1 MPATKL
7 VTVYGATGAQGGSVV
22 RSLLRDQSGIFKVRA
37 ISRNPESEGARALAA
52 AGAELIKADGFKKEE
67 LLSAFAGSWGV
78 FVNTNS
84 DDPAVGQ
91 KNGPSE
97 TDIGKDV
104 VEAAVEVGVKHFVYS
119 GLASASLIT
128 KGEIPVECF
137 DEKHAIAEYARSK
150 ASFSSVVVVS
160 PGWYMENFLDKD
172 VASLFGGLPYFPDE
186 DGYLTLNWPHWG
198 GNDQVPLAAIG
209 ADFGDYVHGVFL
221 QPERYN
227 GMFIQGFS
235 QPRSLGDIAKDVQEV
250 TGKKAR
256 FVPIEDWRSIETN
269 DDRFLVTVRGMFG
282 LCQHS
287 GGCYYGTPNS
297 TEAAFRLKQAAITAQ
312 GGNMDNVKLLTLR
325 EFSQKHLSE

>member
-1 MPATKL
+1 MSATKL

-37 ISRNPESEGARALAA
+37 ISRNPESEAAKALAA
-52 AGAELIKADGFKKEE
+52 AGAEVVKADGFKKEE
-67 LLSAFAGSWGV
+67 LISAFAGSWGV
-78 FVNTNS
+78 FINTNS

-91 KNGPSE
+91 KGGPSE

-104 VEAAVEVGVKHFVYS
+104 VDAAVEVGVNYFVYS
-119 GLASASLIT
+119 GLASASNIT
-128 KGEIPVECF
+128 NGEIPVECF
-137 DEKHAIAEYARSK
+137 DEKYAIAQYARSK
-150 ASFSSVVVVS
+150 DSFSSVVVVS

-172 VASLFGGLPYFPDE
+172 IASLFGGLPYFPDE
-186 DGYLTLNWPHWG
+186 DGYLTLKWPHWG
-198 GNDQVPLAAIG
+198 GNDEAPLAAIG

-221 QPERYN
+221 KPDNYN

-235 QPRSLGDIAKDVQEV
+235 QPRSLSDVAKDLQEV

-256 FVPIEDWRSIETN
+256 FVPIEDWRSIETH

-297 TEAAFRLKQAAITAQ
+297 TAVAFELKQAAISAQ
-312 GGNMDNVKLLTLR
+312 GGNREDVKLLTLK
-325 EFSQKHLSE
+325 EFFQTHFSK

>member
-1 MPATKL
+1 
-7 VTVYGATGAQGGSVV
+7 
-22 RSLLRDQSGIFKVRA
+22 
-37 ISRNPESEGARALAA
+37 
-52 AGAELIKADGFKKEE
+52 
-67 LLSAFAGSWGV
+67 
-78 FVNTNS
+78 
-84 DDPAVGQ
+84 
-91 KNGPSE
+91 
-97 TDIGKDV
+97 
-104 VEAAVEVGVKHFVYS
+104 
-119 GLASASLIT
+119 
-128 KGEIPVECF
+128 
-137 DEKHAIAEYARSK
+137 
-150 ASFSSVVVVS
+150 
-160 PGWYMENFLDKD
+160 MENFLDKD

-235 QPRSLGDIAKDVQEV
+235 QPRSLGDIAKDVQEGISPSQCRLNRSVLRLLTTHVV

-256 FVPIEDWRSIETN
+256 FVPIKDWRSIETN

-297 TEAAFRLKQAAITAQ
+297 TEVAFRLKQTAITAQ
-312 GGNMDNVKLLTLR
+312 GGNVDNVKLLTLR
-325 EFSQKHLSE
+325 EFFQKHLSE